1 MNKRTAYLIILFGF
15 TVAIGF
21 ILGCA
26 ATSVFVPVTRPA
38 EVNLRGINRIVVGEI
53 TGKGGQSIADLL
65 TSRLF
70 ESGKFEVLERA
81 QLDRIMREHALN
93 LTGAVDERTAAEVG
107 KLIGATTLISG
118 NVSNYKYDLK
128 TTYSDWKTLEGKQFR
143 TWTKTGTAR
152 VAATFKVIG
161 LHTGKILA
169 AKTISREAVRTASAD
184 DKLPPDPDSDA
195 AMNEAVGAVVG
206 VFIKMIAPYRDY
218 VKIVFAPT
226 DKNLPELEQ
235 GINFAKLGRWGDA
248 VEQFKLAIQ
257 KNPTHD
263 GAWYNLG
270 LAYEYSYMFREA
282 EEAFIEANKIK
293 PCEKC
298 LQEINN
304 VRRLAAERKR
314 LEEQGGL

>member
-1 MNKRTAYLIILFGF
+1 MKIRLNKASFYFLLLVVVLI
-15 TVAIGF
+15 T
-21 ILGCA
+21 GCPPPSA
-26 ATSVFVPVTRPA
+26 LVPVTRPA

-53 TGKGGQSIADLL
+53 TGNGGQSIADLL
-65 TSRLF
+65 TSKLF

-93 LTGAVDERTAAEVG
+93 LSGAIDERTAAEVG

-143 TWTKTGTAR
+143 TWTKTGTAK
-152 VAATFKVIG
+152 VTVTFKVIG

-169 AKTISREAVRTASAD
+169 AKTISREAVRTTSAD
-184 DKLPPDPDSDA
+184 DKLPPDPDRDEA
-195 AMNEAVGAVVG
+195 INEAVNATVNTFV
-206 VFIKMIAPYRDY
+206 KMIAPYRDY
-218 VKIVFAPT
+218 VRIIFAPL
-226 DKNLPELEQ
+226 DKNIPELEM
-235 GINFAKLGRWGDA
+235 GVNFAKVGRWSDA
-248 VEQFKLAIQ
+248 IEQFKIAIQ

-270 LAYEYSYMFREA
+270 LAYEYSYMFKEA
-282 EEAFIEANKIK
+282 EDAFNEANKIK

-304 VRRLAAERKR
+304 IRRLSSERKR
-314 LEEQGGL
+314 LEEQGY